1 MKAFFKRRLAVHIW
15 FLAALVPYGL
25 YLLGISSREAANAVS
40 GITQALKD
48 GYAWFWYLF
57 PFSVVE
63 WFYVAFAVGV
73 LAVLAVLLRRLRSWR
88 GGGWRALTAAS
99 WFWPVCSS
107 PPGGSTAFCGG

>member
-15 FLAALVPYGL
+15 FLAALLPYGL
-25 YLLGISSREAANAVS
+25 YLQGISSREAANAVS

-48 GYAWFWYLF
+48 GYAWFWYLV

-88 GGGWRALTAAS
+88 GRRLEGAYGCVMVLACMFQIGRAH
-99 WFWPVCSS
+99 V
-107 PPGGSTAFCGG
+107 